1 MGVRTLSE
9 YLLTYLWV
17 GMECVAAVLLF
28 DAFSQ
33 RKKRQIAHWIF
44 VACFAFLDATLL
56 NLMSPNMANFGK
68 IVIAVAVYYFFHR
81 LLYIGRRVFS
91 LYIAVIFYYKNSGK
105 YRTFCFNIC
114 SY

>member
-33 RKKRQIAHWIF
+33 RKKRG
-44 VACFAFLDATLL
+44 VLCF
-56 NLMSPNMANFGK
+56 FGCYASK
-68 IVIAVAVYYFFHR
+68 
-81 LLYIGRRVFS
+81 S
-91 LYIAVIFYYKNSGK
+91 NES
-105 YRTFCFNIC
+105 
-114 SY
+114 

>member
-33 RKKRQIAHWIF
+33 RKKNELFIGLQWPVLLFWILRF
-44 VACFAFLDATLL
+44 
-56 NLMSPNMANFGK
+56 
-68 IVIAVAVYYFFHR
+68 
-81 LLYIGRRVFS
+81 
-91 LYIAVIFYYKNSGK
+91 
-105 YRTFCFNIC
+105 
-114 SY
+114 

>member
-33 RKKRQIAHWIF
+33 RRRNAKLLIGFPWRG
-44 VACFAFLDATLL
+44 FL
-56 NLMSPNMANFGK
+56 F
-68 IVIAVAVYYFFHR
+68 
-81 LLYIGRRVFS
+81 
-91 LYIAVIFYYKNSGK
+91 
-105 YRTFCFNIC
+105 
-114 SY
+114 

>member
-33 RKKRQIAHWIF
+33 RKKKRIVHWIT
-44 VACFAFLDATLL
+44 VACFTFFGFYVSKSNESECGELLENSDFLSCLL
-56 NLMSPNMANFGK
+56 FLS
-68 IVIAVAVYYFFHR
+68 
-81 LLYIGRRVFS
+81 
-91 LYIAVIFYYKNSGK
+91 
-105 YRTFCFNIC
+105 
-114 SY
+114 

>member
-33 RKKRQIAHWIF
+33 RKKKRN
-44 VACFAFLDATLL
+44 CSLDYSGL
-56 NLMSPNMANFGK
+56 F
-68 IVIAVAVYYFFHR
+68 YFFGILR
-81 LLYIGRRVFS
+81 F
-91 LYIAVIFYYKNSGK
+91 
-105 YRTFCFNIC
+105 
-114 SY
+114 

>member
-33 RKKRQIAHWIF
+33 RKKKTN
-44 VACFAFLDATLL
+44 CSLDYSGL
-56 NLMSPNMANFGK
+56 F
-68 IVIAVAVYYFFHR
+68 YFFGFYVSKSNESECGE
-81 LLYIGRRVFS
+81 LLE
-91 LYIAVIFYYKNSGK
+91 NSD
-105 YRTFCFNIC
+105 FLSCLLFL
-114 SY
+114 S

>member
-33 RKKRQIAHWIF
+33 RKKRQLLIGFPWRG
-44 VACFAFLDATLL
+44 FL
-56 NLMSPNMANFGK
+56 F
-68 IVIAVAVYYFFHR
+68 
-81 LLYIGRRVFS
+81 
-91 LYIAVIFYYKNSGK
+91 
-105 YRTFCFNIC
+105 
-114 SY
+114 

>member
-33 RKKRQIAHWIF
+33 RKKRQIAHWIS
-44 VACFAFLDATLL
+44 VAWFSFLDEMCIRDRPHTVPLERPISWQQMPPALQWPF
-56 NLMSPNMANFGK
+56 S
-68 IVIAVAVYYFFHR
+68 VAHR
-81 LLYIGRRVFS
+81 EDYES
-91 LYIAVIFYYKNSGK
+91 N
-105 YRTFCFNIC
+105 
-114 SY
+114 